1 MPKSCTPAHIAFQ
14 TTQKGFIMTI
24 SETARLE
31 MFGGLQKSL
40 GEAVA
45 NTLIEHL
52 PPGGWY
58 DVARTG
64 DFDRIEIRL
73 DKLDNRI
80 DKLEARLDDRIDKL
94 EIRIDKL
101 EARLDDRIDGL
112 EARIDKLEARLDDR
126 IDKLAQKIDTNTKWM
141 IGISITYGIGILG
154 ALVTFMVAS
163 LN

>member
-1 MPKSCTPAHIAFQ
+1 
-14 TTQKGFIMTI
+14 MTI
-24 SETARLE
+24 SETARLD
-31 MFGGLQKSL
+31 MLSGLRTHV

-45 NTLIEHL
+45 NTLMEHL

-64 DFDRIEIRL
+64 DFDRIET
-73 DKLDNRI
+73 RI

-94 EIRIDKL
+94 EIRFDKL
-101 EARLDDRIDGL
+101 EARIDKL
-112 EARIDKLEARLDDR
+112 EIRIDKLEARLDDR
-126 IDKLAQKIDTNTKWM
+126 IDKLAQKIDTNTRWM

-154 ALVTFMVAS
+154 ALVTFMVAT

>member
-1 MPKSCTPAHIAFQ
+1 
-14 TTQKGFIMTI
+14 MTI
-24 SETARLE
+24 SETARLD
-31 MFGGLQKSL
+31 MLSGLRTHV

-45 NTLIEHL
+45 NTLMEHL

-94 EIRIDKL
+94 EARFDK
-101 EARLDDRIDGL
+101 L
-112 EARIDKLEARLDDR
+112 EARIDKLEAR
-126 IDKLAQKIDTNTKWM
+126 IDTNTRWM
-141 IGISITYGIGILG
+141 IGISLTYGIGILG
-154 ALVTFMVAS
+154 ALVTFMVAT

>member
-1 MPKSCTPAHIAFQ
+1 
-14 TTQKGFIMTI
+14 MTI
-24 SETARLE
+24 SETARLD
-31 MFGGLQKSL
+31 MLSGLRTHV

-45 NTLIEHL
+45 NTLMEHL

-94 EIRIDKL
+94 EARFDKLEARIDNL
-101 EARLDDRIDGL
+101 EARLDDRIN
-112 EARIDKLEARLDDR
+112 
-126 IDKLAQKIDTNTKWM
+126 KLAQKIDTNTRWM

-154 ALVTFMVAS
+154 ALVTFMVAT

>member
-1 MPKSCTPAHIAFQ
+1 
-14 TTQKGFIMTI
+14 MTI
-24 SETARLE
+24 SETARLD
-31 MFGGLQKSL
+31 MLSGLRTHV

-45 NTLIEHL
+45 NTLMEHL

-64 DFDRIEIRL
+64 DFDRIETRL
-73 DKLDNRI
+73 DKLENRI

-94 EIRIDKL
+94 E
-101 EARLDDRIDGL
+101 ARIDGL
-112 EARIDKLEARLDDR
+112 TQRIE
-126 IDKLAQKIDTNTKWM
+126 TNTKWM

-154 ALVTFMVAS
+154 ALVTFMVAT

>member
-1 MPKSCTPAHIAFQ
+1 MA
-14 TTQKGFIMTI
+14 I

-80 DKLEARLDDRIDKL
+80 DKLEARLDDRID
-94 EIRIDKL
+94 
-101 EARLDDRIDGL
+101 GL

-126 IDKLAQKIDTNTKWM
+126 IDKLAQKIDTNTRWM
-141 IGISITYGIGILG
+141 IGISLTYGIGILA
-154 ALVTFMVAS
+154 ALVTFMVAT

>member
-1 MPKSCTPAHIAFQ
+1 MLS
-14 TTQKGFIMTI
+14 
-24 SETARLE
+24 
-31 MFGGLQKSL
+31 GLRTHV

-45 NTLIEHL
+45 NTLMEHL

-64 DFDRIEIRL
+64 DFDRIET
-73 DKLDNRI
+73 RI

-94 EIRIDKL
+94 EIRFDK
-101 EARLDDRIDGL
+101 L
-112 EARIDKLEARLDDR
+112 EARIDKLEARLDG
-126 IDKLAQKIDTNTKWM
+126 LAQKIDTNTRWM

-154 ALVTFMVAS
+154 ALLTFMVAS

>member
-1 MPKSCTPAHIAFQ
+1 
-14 TTQKGFIMTI
+14 MTI
-24 SETARLE
+24 SETARLD
-31 MFGGLQKSL
+31 MLSGLRTHV

-45 NTLIEHL
+45 NTLMEHL

-94 EIRIDKL
+94 EARFDKLEVRIDNL
-101 EARLDDRIDGL
+101 EARLDDRIDT
-112 EARIDKLEARLDDR
+112 
-126 IDKLAQKIDTNTKWM
+126 LAQKIDTNTRWM

-154 ALVTFMVAS
+154 ALVTFMVAT

>member
-1 MPKSCTPAHIAFQ
+1 
-14 TTQKGFIMTI
+14 MTI
-24 SETARLE
+24 SETARLD
-31 MFGGLQKSL
+31 MLSGLRTHV

-45 NTLIEHL
+45 NTLMEHL

-94 EIRIDKL
+94 EARFDKL
-101 EARLDDRIDGL
+101 EAR
-112 EARIDKLEARLDDR
+112 
-126 IDKLAQKIDTNTKWM
+126 IDTNTRWM
-141 IGISITYGIGILG
+141 IGISLTYGIGILG
-154 ALVTFMVAS
+154 ALVTFMVAT

>member
-1 MPKSCTPAHIAFQ
+1 
-14 TTQKGFIMTI
+14 MTI
-24 SETARLE
+24 SETARLD
-31 MFGGLQKSL
+31 MLSGLRTHV

-45 NTLIEHL
+45 NTLMEHL

-94 EIRIDKL
+94 EARFDKL
-101 EARLDDRIDGL
+101 EVRIDN
-112 EARIDKLEARLDDR
+112 LEARLDDR
-126 IDKLAQKIDTNTKWM
+126 IDKLAQKIDTNTRWM
-141 IGISITYGIGILG
+141 IGISLTYGIGILA

>member
-1 MPKSCTPAHIAFQ
+1 MA
-14 TTQKGFIMTI
+14 I
-24 SETARLE
+24 SETARLD
-31 MFGGLQKSL
+31 MLSGLRTHV

-45 NTLIEHL
+45 NTLMEHL

-94 EIRIDKL
+94 EARFDKL
-101 EARLDDRIDGL
+101 ETRIDN
-112 EARIDKLEARLDDR
+112 LEARLDDR
-126 IDKLAQKIDTNTKWM
+126 IDKLAQKIDTNTRWM
-141 IGISITYGIGILG
+141 IGISLTYGIGILG
-154 ALVTFMVAS
+154 ALVTFMVAT

>member
-1 MPKSCTPAHIAFQ
+1 MA
-14 TTQKGFIMTI
+14 I
-24 SETARLE
+24 SETARLD
-31 MFGGLQKSL
+31 MLAGLRTHV

-45 NTLIEHL
+45 NTLMEHL

-64 DFDRIEIRL
+64 DFDRIET
-73 DKLDNRI
+73 RI
-80 DKLEARLDDRIDKL
+80 DKLEARLDDRIDK
-94 EIRIDKL
+94 
-101 EARLDDRIDGL
+101 L

-126 IDKLAQKIDTNTKWM
+126 IDKLEARIDGLTQKIETNTKWM
-141 IGISITYGIGILG
+141 IGISLTYGIGILG

>member
-1 MPKSCTPAHIAFQ
+1 
-14 TTQKGFIMTI
+14 MTI
-24 SETARLE
+24 SETARLD
-31 MFGGLQKSL
+31 MLSGLRTHV

-45 NTLIEHL
+45 NTLMEHL

-80 DKLEARLDDRIDKL
+80 VRLEARLDDRIDKL
-94 EIRIDKL
+94 EARFDKLEVRIDNL
-101 EARLDDRIDGL
+101 EARLDDRIDTL
-112 EARIDKLEARLDDR
+112 T
-126 IDKLAQKIDTNTKWM
+126 QKIETNTRWM

>member
-1 MPKSCTPAHIAFQ
+1 MA
-14 TTQKGFIMTI
+14 I
-24 SETARLE
+24 SETARLD
-31 MFGGLQKSL
+31 MLSGLRTHV

-45 NTLIEHL
+45 NTLMEHL

-64 DFDRIEIRL
+64 DFDRIETRL
-73 DKLDNRI
+73 DKLENRI

-94 EIRIDKL
+94 EARFDKL
-101 EARLDDRIDGL
+101 EARIDGL
-112 EARIDKLEARLDDR
+112 TQRIE
-126 IDKLAQKIDTNTKWM
+126 TNTKWM

-154 ALVTFMVAS
+154 VLVTVMVAS